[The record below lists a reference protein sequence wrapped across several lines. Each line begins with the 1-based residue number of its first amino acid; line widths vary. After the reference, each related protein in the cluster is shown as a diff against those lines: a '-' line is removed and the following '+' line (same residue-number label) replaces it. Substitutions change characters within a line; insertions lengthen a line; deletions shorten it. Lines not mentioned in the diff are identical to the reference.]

1 MPCFK
6 WHILLHSK
14 HSKQAGWTQWE
25 TSIFVQAPFEVQ
37 TIITWRRQ
45 IETYSDRQS
54 QRKKNIEIGKMFK
67 WM

>member
-45 IETYSDRQS
+45 TEPILIHRVGG
-54 QRKKNIEIGKMFK
+54 KKYWDWQNV
-67 WM
+67 